1 MGLSSLQSVWNS
13 TIFSIF
19 SKIICTSRKVYWSQ
33 GGVGNPWTGMCP
45 FSGPPPGC
53 GEALTKVR
61 GAEGVWQ
68 PVGLPGGGGEADQ
81 EKSWN
86 RGRGERRVDE
96 GGHAERDLGR
106 RQATVLRTQR
116 SNTPSASTTV
126 LLAPPSFCPW
136 APLFS
141 LLLPLPPP
149 ALPLSPFC
157 LLPISQ
163 GSSYSPCVSGSVSP
177 LVSVCLSVRQ
187 LVSGN

>member
-1 MGLSSLQSVWNS
+1 
-13 TIFSIF
+13 
-19 SKIICTSRKVYWSQ
+19 
-33 GGVGNPWTGMCP
+33 MCP
-45 FSGPPPGC
+45 FSGPPLGC

-61 GAEGVWQ
+61 GAEGAWQ

-96 GGHAERDLGR
+96 GGHAERDLGQ
-106 RQATVLRTQR
+106 RQAIVLRTQH
-116 SNTPSASTTV
+116 SSTPSASTTV

-149 ALPLSPFC
+149 ALPLSLFC

-177 LVSVCLSVRQ
+177 LVSVCLSVCPTVGLRQ
-187 LVSGN
+187 LKTPPVSHLMCGCEIPFEYCRSELMVAKGTGQEKWGD